1 MHASAVERLHPR
13 VQGGLVLLVA
23 DLPAPFG
30 AAFTIRC
37 GGVSAGA
44 FSQLDLSPRVGDDPA
59 AVAENRRRLARAL
72 VPDGAPVELISPLQ
86 VHGVRV
92 VGAAEYRRAAP
103 DGCDR
108 VDVSTTTVASSQ
120 PPGCDGLVV
129 HRDLDRGLAAL
140 LLYADCVPVI
150 LAGEVDVAVAHA
162 GWRGLLGG
170 VVQEAARR
178 MTAPPGLAY
187 VGPSIG
193 ACCYVVSDDVA
204 EQFSRR
210 YGARTV
216 IGDRVGGA
224 PRVDLWAAAE
234 AALEEIEVPAARVV
248 NPRLCTSCNADLF
261 YSHRRSGGV
270 TGRHGA
276 VAWVAG

>member
-1 MHASAVERLHPR
+1 M
-13 VQGGLVLLVA
+13 LLAA

-30 AAFTIRC
+30 AAFTTRC
-37 GGVSAGA
+37 GGVSTGGFAE
-44 FSQLDLSPRVGDDPA
+44 LDLSPRVGDDPA
-59 AVAENRRRLARAL
+59 AVAENRRRLARSL
-72 VPDGAPVELISPLQ
+72 GPDGGQVELVSPVQ

-92 VGAAEYRRAAP
+92 VGAAEYRGAAP
-103 DGCDR
+103 D
-108 VDVSTTTVASSQ
+108 
-120 PPGCDGLVV
+120 GCDGLVV

-140 LLYADCVPVI
+140 LLFADCVPVI

-170 VVQEAARR
+170 VIQEAARR

-193 ACCYVVSDDVA
+193 PCCYAVGADVA

-216 IGDRVGGA
+216 VDDGPGGA

-234 AALEEIEVPAARVV
+234 AALLEVEVPPARVV
-248 NPRLCTSCNADLF
+248 NPRLCTSCNADVF
-261 YSHRRSGGV
+261 YSHRVSGGV
-270 TGRHGA
+270 AGRHGA
-276 VAWVAG
+276 VAWVAA